1 MGVRSKT
8 LVIVLLVGLVF
19 GVFALTTENSQLF
32 KGQIFDGP
40 DGEEVLTEEAG
51 EALLPDLTVD
61 VEVLI
66 PEVAEDDIEAS
77 VTMENIG
84 KGAVPG
90 GTPYKYAIFI
100 NETEVFSN
108 SDSYSELA
116 PGDAFSFK
124 YPISKT
130 IYQYPN
136 EGTVKVVVDG
146 ENSIEESDEGN
157 NEITREYKF

>member
-8 LVIVLLVGLVF
+8 LVVVLLVGLVF
-19 GVFALTTENSQLF
+19 GVLAISTQNSQLF
-32 KGQIFDGP
+32 KGQIFDGS
-40 DGEEVLTEEAG
+40 GEEATQETG
-51 EALLPDLTVD
+51 ETLLPDLTVSA
-61 VEVLI
+61 EIII
-66 PEVAEDDIEAS
+66 PEIAEDDIEVN

-84 KGAVPG
+84 EGTMPG
-90 GTPYKYAIFI
+90 GRPYTYAIYI
-100 NETEVFSN
+100 NDTEVFSN

-124 YPISKT
+124 YPIPQS

-146 ENSIEESDEGN
+146 ENSIEESNEDN
-157 NEITREYKF
+157 NEIVKEYKF

>member
-8 LVIVLLVGLVF
+8 LVVVLLVGLVF
-19 GVFALTTENSQLF
+19 GVFALSTRNSQLF

-40 DGEEVLTEEAG
+40 GNEITEETG
-51 EALLPDLTVD
+51 DVLLPDLTVNA
-61 VEVLI
+61 EI
-66 PEVAEDDIEAS
+66 IFPEIADDDIEID

-84 KGAVPG
+84 EGTIPG
-90 GTPYKYAIFI
+90 GTPYTYTIYI
-100 NETEVFSN
+100 NDTEVFSN

-146 ENSIEESDEGN
+146 ENSIKESNEGN
-157 NEITREYKF
+157 NEIIKDYKL

>member
-8 LVIVLLVGLVF
+8 LVVVALVGLVF
-19 GVFALTTENSQLF
+19 GVFALSTENSQLF

-40 DGEEVLTEEAG
+40 GEETPTEEVG
-51 EALLPDLTVD
+51 EVLLPDLTVD
-61 VEVLI
+61 AEVII
-66 PEVAEDDIEAS
+66 PEIAEDDIEIS

-84 KGAVPG
+84 EGAVPG
-90 GTPYKYAIFI
+90 GTPYTYAIFI

-130 IYQYPN
+130 IYQYPE

-146 ENSIEESDEGN
+146 ENSIEESNEEN
-157 NEITREYKF
+157 NETVKEYKL

>member
-8 LVIVLLVGLVF
+8 LVVVLLVGLVF
-19 GVFALTTENSQLF
+19 GVFALSTQNSELF

-40 DGEEVLTEEAG
+40 GEEPATEEAV
-51 EALLPDLTVD
+51 ERFLPDLTVSA
-61 VEVLI
+61 EVI
-66 PEVAEDDIEAS
+66 ISEIAEDDIEVN

-84 KGAVPG
+84 EGAVPG
-90 GTPYKYAIFI
+90 GTPYTYAIFI

-124 YPISKT
+124 YPISKS
-130 IYQYPN
+130 IYQYPE

-146 ENSIEESDEGN
+146 ENSIAESNEDN
-157 NEITREYKF
+157 NEITTAYKF